1 MNDMNG
7 FHPTT
12 EDRETIAAA
21 ATTTTI
27 RTIGIVLNAAT
38 IISPSAMNATAVKRL
53 VQRAGGDKEADP
65 AGVNGPGGVNDPGD
79 ETITETTTGIA
90 VNAATQTLLSDKNAT
105 CAVLLDQ
112 VDGHRPEDAK
122 MITIVATAEVQTA
135 EVTIEAVATTARSI
149 TTTGI
154 VENVATQISRSDRNA
169 TAVKH
174 LVPVAVAVGVKV
186 VDRTTE
192 DAVEVAGDR
201 NDTRKVVTT
210 EDGVAAV
217 TDRNEAHKVDTTEA
231 EVAAVTDRNDAHK
244 VDMTVAEVAAV
255 TGLKD
260 VRKVGMTEG
269 VGEIEAVQEVP
280 NEVHT
285 MEVGHDETTIE
296 KVDDLGEPGAE
307 NRVNVTI
314 HFAKHAESDPVMLTT
329 AHQEISENHV
339 HSNDKT
345 TIEERRDP

>member
-12 EDRETIAAA
+12 EDRETIATAA
-21 ATTTTI
+21 TTTI

-53 VQRAGGDKEADP
+53 VQRAGDDKEGDP
-65 AGVNGPGGVNDPGD
+65 VGVNDTVGVNDPVD

-90 VNAATQTLLSDKNAT
+90 VSAATQTLLSDKNAT
-105 CAVLLDQ
+105 CAALLDQ

-122 MITIVATAEVQTA
+122 MIANVATAEVQTA

-174 LVPVAVAVGVKV
+174 LAPVVVAVGVKV
-186 VDRTTE
+186 VDQTTE
-192 DAVEVAGDR
+192 DAVEVATDR
-201 NDTRKVVTT
+201 NDARK
-210 EDGVAAV
+210 A
-217 TDRNEAHKVDTTEA
+217 DTTEV
-231 EVAAVTDRNDAHK
+231 EVAAVTGRNDAHK
-244 VDMTVAEVAAV
+244 VDTTVAEAAAVTGRNDAHKIDTTVAEVAAV
-255 TGLKD
+255 NGLKD
-260 VRKVGMTEG
+260 VRKVGMKEG
-269 VGEIEAVQEVP
+269 VVEIEAVQEVP

-285 MEVGHDETTIE
+285 MEVGHDGTTIE
-296 KVDDLGEPGAE
+296 KVDDLAEPGAE
-307 NRVNVTI
+307 NRVHVTI

-345 TIEERRDP
+345 TIEERLDP